1 MWRAFGPGVEVEL
14 SGGRPGRGEA
24 LLGAGLGGGDHG
36 GGGVD
41 AGEEGSGGGEGC
53 GEGSVA
59 AAEVEDVVVGLGGEE
74 VDYGGG

>member
-1 MWRAFGPGVEVEL
+1 MVGDLGGV
-14 SGGRPGRGEA
+14 RA